1 MIERPDLDEWCVVE
15 SENHV
20 PHICRANVQDVR
32 ENVHTAVDY
41 NQVVDTRLLFAKDH
55 LVVIVRF
62 GRLKEYLERCI
73 FM

>member
-1 MIERPDLDEWCVVE
+1 MVE

-20 PHICRANVQDVR
+20 PHICCTNVQDVR

-41 NQVVDTRLLFAKDH
+41 NQVVDARLLFAKDH
-55 LVVIVRF
+55 LVMVRF

>member
-20 PHICRANVQDVR
+20 PHIRRANVQDVR

-55 LVVIVRF
+55 LVVIVGF